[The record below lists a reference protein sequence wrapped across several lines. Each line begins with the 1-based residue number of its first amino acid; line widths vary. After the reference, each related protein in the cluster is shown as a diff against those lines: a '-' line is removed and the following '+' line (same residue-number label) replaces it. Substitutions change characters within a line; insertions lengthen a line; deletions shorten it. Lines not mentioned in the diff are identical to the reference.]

1 LIAPLMPGINDSPEQ
16 VEPIVRRAREADA
29 TFLGGVALHLRG
41 EVKDVYFGWLREKRP
56 DLVPEYERL
65 YGRRA
70 YMRPEDRK
78 KTTRALRGWGQ
89 QRMRS
94 NYIEGAQKT
103 EVGTEKKTSGPFA
116 RAPKEPTQSKL
127 F

>member
-1 LIAPLMPGINDSPEQ
+1 
-16 VEPIVRRAREADA
+16 
-29 TFLGGVALHLRG
+29 
-41 EVKDVYFGWLREKRP
+41 
-56 DLVPEYERL
+56 
-65 YGRRA
+65 
-70 YMRPEDRK
+70 MRPEDRK

-103 EVGTEKKTSGPFA
+103 DVGAEKKTSGPFA
-116 RAPKEPTQSKL
+116 RPPKEPAQSKL